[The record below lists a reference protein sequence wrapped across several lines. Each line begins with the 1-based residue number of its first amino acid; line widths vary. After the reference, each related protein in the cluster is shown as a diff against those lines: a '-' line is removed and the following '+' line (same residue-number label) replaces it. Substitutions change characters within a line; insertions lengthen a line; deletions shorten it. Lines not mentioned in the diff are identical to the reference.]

1 MPVDRFF
8 SAVSEVKIR
17 VAILEVMRI
26 NNQSLSAFLYMC
38 RHDFAGLKYVFIEM
52 KTQEHL
58 NVCWYLKQSFRI

>member
-26 NNQSLSAFLYMC
+26 NNQSCLHFYTCADTILPDSNI
-38 RHDFAGLKYVFIEM
+38 VFIEM

-58 NVCWYLKQSFRI
+58 NVCWYLKHSFRI

>member
-38 RHDFAGLKYVFIEM
+38 RHDFAGLKYCFHRNENPRTLECVLVP
-52 KTQEHL
+52 KT
-58 NVCWYLKQSFRI
+58 KF

>member
-1 MPVDRFF
+1 M
-8 SAVSEVKIR
+8 
-17 VAILEVMRI
+17 
-26 NNQSLSAFLYMC
+26 MC